1 MIDTD
6 AKDAL
11 ALVLKILNI
20 VQFISQILYYWIQ
33 SNSQQFQQHVLLLG
47 YVLHSSE

>member
-6 AKDAL
+6 TEDAL
-11 ALVLKILNI
+11 ALVLKIFKI
-20 VQFISQILYYWIQ
+20 VQFISQILYCWIQ
-33 SNSQQFQQHVLLLG
+33 SNSQQFQQPVLLLG